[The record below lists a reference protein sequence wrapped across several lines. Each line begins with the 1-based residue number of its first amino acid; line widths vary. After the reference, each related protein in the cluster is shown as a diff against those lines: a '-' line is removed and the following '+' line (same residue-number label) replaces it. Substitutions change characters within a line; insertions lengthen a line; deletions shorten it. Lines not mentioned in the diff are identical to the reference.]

1 MHSFCHKKK
10 HKCVHSIPYP
20 YFSLSLP
27 YYNRC
32 KSKICAYRADI
43 ITTAF
48 ASSFFCLVL
57 RPMIETEI
65 AKGLRLFPDEEVARL
80 KAKLETCGSIVIT
93 THQNP
98 DGDAMG
104 SSLGLCSILKKMGK
118 DAKVI
123 VPNAADKFLAWLP
136 GSDEVIDGIGKQA
149 EAAAAIEAASLIFCL
164 DFSAMRRI
172 GELDPL
178 VTASSAEK
186 VLIDHHL
193 DPEDFATYNFHVA
206 GLSSTAELVYR
217 LILQLGEAEHMDKG
231 FGQCI
236 YTGLMTDTG
245 SFRFSTTTPE
255 VHQIAAELIR
265 LGIDV
270 GGIHNMIYDNHSEK
284 RTRFLGF
291 MLYKKLKVL
300 PEYNTAYM
308 CVSRSEGQR
317 FDLGPGDTEGL
328 VNYALSLKGINFGVL
343 MKASDRGTKLS
354 FRSIGKFACNDFAAH
369 FNGGGHYNASGGKV
383 NLNIRDTEEKFVK
396 LLEEYKDELNY

>member
-1 MHSFCHKKK
+1 MMKSDIGSGLK
-10 HKCVHSIPYP
+10 
-20 YFSLSLP
+20 L
-27 YYNRC
+27 YN
-32 KSKICAYRADI
+32 D
-43 ITTAF
+43 
-48 ASSFFCLVL
+48 V
-57 RPMIETEI
+57 
-65 AKGLRLFPDEEVARL
+65 EVERL
-80 KAKLETCGSIVIT
+80 KAKLENCGSIVIT

-104 SSLGLCSILKKMGK
+104 SSLAIYNILSKLGK
-118 DAKVI
+118 TAKVI
-123 VPNAADKFLAWLP
+123 VPNAFDQFLSWLP
-136 GSDEVIDGIGKQA
+136 GTPDVIDGTAKQA
-149 EAAAAIEAASLIFCL
+149 EAAQAIADADLIFCL
-164 DFSAMRRI
+164 DYSAMRRI
-172 GELDPL
+172 GDLDPL
-178 VTASSAEK
+178 VSAATAEK

-217 LILQLGEAEHMDKG
+217 LCLQLGYQSLMDKD
-231 FGQCI
+231 FAECI

-255 VHQIAAELIR
+255 VHLIAADLIR

-270 GGIHNMIYDNHSEK
+270 GHIHNLIYDNHSEK
-284 RTRFLGF
+284 RMRFLGF

-300 PEYNTAYM
+300 PEYKTAYL

-343 MKASDRGTKLS
+343 LKASDRGTKLS
-354 FRSIGKFACNDFAAH
+354 FRSIGQFPCNDFASH

-383 NLNIRDTEEKFVK
+383 NLNIHETEEKFVK
-396 LLEEYKDELNY
+396 LLEQYKDALNY